1 MIKCSKYFKGG
12 DLIMAKKE
20 LEELKKKLFVSKENG
35 WLDLNNNTKQDVFSY
50 AKGYINYLNN
60 SKQKEKLYLAQ
71 RKLQKKTDL
80 KI

>member
-1 MIKCSKYFKGG
+1 MKNMIKCSKYFKGG

-50 AKGYINYLNN
+50 AKGYINYLKGK
-60 SKQKEKLYLAQ
+60 SE
-71 RKLQKKTDL
+71 
-80 KI
+80 

>member
-1 MIKCSKYFKGG
+1 
-12 DLIMAKKE
+12 MAKKD

-60 SKQKEKLYLAQ
+60 SKTEREIISSSKKIAEENGFKNIEKIKE
-71 RKLQKKTDL
+71 L
-80 KI
+80 KPGDKVY

>member
-1 MIKCSKYFKGG
+1 MKNMIKCSKYFKGG

-35 WLDLNNNTKQDVFSY
+35 WLDLNNNTKQDEN
-50 AKGYINYLNN
+50 INTSNN
-60 SKQKEKLYLAQ
+60 YEQ